1 MQYRT
6 DPITIKGAAVLPT
19 ADSTAPAPTRS
30 AAGFHRP
37 IVRDHPWRSVATT
50 ALLVMG
56 VHDSLRIAKQY
67 FFPHLSMWQSHGAT
81 IVLSTGAAVW
91 VYRPTARR
99 IRAAH
104 AIEAV
109 VKNAFDAVVTA
120 DERARIVTW
129 KRKAIAAGCDAHLN
143 KPIKKLILLEA
154 MRNATALPRAGMP
167 LSANGANTNGA
178 NANGTAPA
186 TCEPRP
192 FAS

>member
-1 MQYRT
+1 
-6 DPITIKGAAVLPT
+6 
-19 ADSTAPAPTRS
+19 
-30 AAGFHRP
+30 
-37 IVRDHPWRSVATT
+37 
-50 ALLVMG
+50 
-56 VHDSLRIAKQY
+56 
-67 FFPHLSMWQSHGAT
+67 
-81 IVLSTGAAVW
+81 
-91 VYRPTARR
+91 
-99 IRAAH
+99 
-104 AIEAV
+104 
-109 VKNAFDAVVTA
+109 VVTA